1 MHGSIPD
8 WFMLMFVVL
17 STWWVVPVV
26 VSFLALAWAF
36 FWPIRDNNFMGG
48 AERVFLLGI
57 ALGIIALTWVL
68 AAFLK

>member
-8 WFMLMFVVL
+8 WFMLMFVAL
-17 STWWVVPVV
+17 TTWWVIPVA
-26 VSFLALAWAF
+26 VSIMALLWAA
-36 FWPIRDNNFMGG
+36 FWPTKDDLFMGG
-48 AERVFLLGI
+48 AVRVFMLGI